1 MELLFLERRG
11 PAMRRHLF
19 LFFTAGTL
27 AISAGCGSQ
36 STTGSVAGGPVP
48 GDPVA
53 QVVYQFLEAVRC
65 GDTGTSSTRLTPL
78 ALKRTNELDLNFSP
92 PGSPTATFRVGAV
105 EMIDAEKAV
114 VESTWTDQDADG
126 VPRDEKITWAL
137 KLNNGEWRI
146 SGMAA
151 EVGPDQP
158 PVVMDFENPG
168 QLAAPANNAAAQPQT
183 TVTPLQAQQ
192 PSQDP
197 FRAVPR

>member
-1 MELLFLERRG
+1 
-11 PAMRRHLF
+11 MRRHF
-19 LFFTAGTL
+19 LLLLAIGTL
-27 AISAGCGSQ
+27 AVSAGCGSQ
-36 STTGSVAGGPVP
+36 TTTGSAAGGPVP
-48 GDPVA
+48 SDPVA
-53 QVVYQFLEAVRC
+53 QVIYQFLEAVRC
-65 GDTGTSSTRLTPL
+65 GDTESSSTRLTPL
-78 ALKRTNELDLNFSP
+78 ALKRTSELDLNFSP

-137 KLNNGEWRI
+137 KLSSGEWRI

-168 QLAAPANNAAAQPQT
+168 QLTAPANNATAQPT
-183 TVTPLQAQQ
+183 ATPLQAQQ

-197 FRAVPR
+197 FRASPR